1 MSMLNL
7 EKRQRVLE
15 EAFGNLQGMVAG
27 LGTDLGD
34 FIDEMSGQVHSLRGE
49 VTHRVESHKND
60 IGGIETSMT
69 MQVQGVGTQIG
80 DLIRMLSCLLG
91 SNKTS
96 KSQPGPTTDVESIQS
111 QISSSR
117 EVLGF
122 LDKQYIG
129 LLY

>member
-49 VTHRVESHKND
+49 VTHRVESLKND

-91 SNKTS
+91 SNKRASQDLLLMWTQFNHKYPVAGKCLGSWTS
-96 KSQPGPTTDVESIQS
+96 ST
-111 QISSSR
+111 
-117 EVLGF
+117 
-122 LDKQYIG
+122 
-129 LLY
+129 